1 VHSKYKKYIIALL
14 ICLCTLAIVIVLGSM
29 KESKKGVESNVD
41 MTFVIDGLI
50 SQDGI
55 SLQMGEG
62 NGGEY
67 DSYSINDITELVS
80 YFYKDNWKEHTQSKY
95 RLSIFSPYIM
105 IDFTINS
112 IKSSICFDK
121 SSKLVELR
129 YGDELYYY
137 TVPENVIDS
146 MENYIIENASK

>member
-1 VHSKYKKYIIALL
+1 MHSKYKKYIIALL

-80 YFYKDNWKEHTQSKY
+80 YFYKDNWKEYTQSKY

>member
-1 VHSKYKKYIIALL
+1 
-14 ICLCTLAIVIVLGSM
+14 
-29 KESKKGVESNVD
+29 
-41 MTFVIDGLI
+41 
-50 SQDGI
+50 
-55 SLQMGEG
+55 
-62 NGGEY
+62 
-67 DSYSINDITELVS
+67 
-80 YFYKDNWKEHTQSKY
+80 
-95 RLSIFSPYIM
+95 M

>member
-1 VHSKYKKYIIALL
+1 MHSKYKKYIIALL

-80 YFYKDNWKEHTQSKY
+80 YFIKIIGRTYSK
-95 RLSIFSPYIM
+95 
-105 IDFTINS
+105 
-112 IKSSICFDK
+112 
-121 SSKLVELR
+121 
-129 YGDELYYY
+129 
-137 TVPENVIDS
+137 
-146 MENYIIENASK
+146 